1 MYKMGGYGWAASP
14 LPDAPFPEFMYI
26 DYFRYYHLNTTNNLL
41 FQNYPNPAKNIFDTE
56 YIVADSS
63 VSSFIII
70 YNVLGEKVMSI
81 ALTEK
86 GKSKI
91 TI

>member
-1 MYKMGGYGWAASP
+1 
-14 LPDAPFPEFMYI
+14 
-26 DYFRYYHLNTTNNLL
+26 LNTTNNLL
-41 FQNYPNPAKNIFDTE
+41 FQNYPNPAKNIFDIE

-91 TI
+91 TINSSAFSSGVYLYSLIVENKRIATKKMIILH